1 MENLETPFLTFT
13 NAKNDPGY
21 LGEQAELKALIR
33 RSEILDRA
41 IRDGKNFD
49 VLLDMLAQDNQDPV
63 AYVQY
68 VGENIQLIIARNI
81 VPNDWHYWQD
91 KL

>member
-13 NAKNDPGY
+13 NAKNEPGY
-21 LGEQAELKALIR
+21 LGEQAEFEALIR
-33 RSEILDRA
+33 RSELLDQA

-49 VLLDMLAQDNQDPV
+49 VLLDMLAEDQQDPV
-63 AYVQY
+63 EYVEY
-68 VGENIQLIIARNI
+68 VGENIELIIARQI
-81 VPNDWHYWQD
+81 VPNDWDYWRD